1 MNRWLFLA
9 PLLAAAQSHQVVPS
23 WPTFTKELPR
33 MEQVTGVAVDAKNRV
48 YVAHRHK
55 KMPIVVFDGATGKF
69 LSSFGADFLPNPHGL
84 SVDPQGNL
92 WIPDIETHQ
101 VSKVSPE
108 GKVLMTLGERG
119 KPGNDATHFD
129 RPTQAA
135 VAPNGDI
142 YISDG
147 YGNFRVAQFNAQ
159 GKFIRAWGK
168 KGSGPSE
175 FEIPHA
181 VAIDRKGHLYISD
194 RGNSRVQ
201 IFDAQGKYL
210 REWKNPGALG
220 RPWALSFAADGTIF
234 LVDGGDAA
242 HGGATRSRVIHLD
255 AAGKVLGEFGR
266 AGFQPGEFDWA
277 HDIAVGPDGAV
288 YVGDVHDGKRIQKFI
303 ARK

>member
-1 MNRWLFLA
+1 MKRFLVLV
-9 PLLAAAQSHQVVPS
+9 PWLAAAQSFHVAPQWPS
-23 WPTFTKELPR
+23 FTKELPR
-33 MEQVTGVAVDAKNRV
+33 LEQVTGVAVDAKNRV
-48 YVAHRHK
+48 FVAHRHK

-69 LSSFGADFLPNPHGL
+69 LYSFGADFLPNPHGL
-84 SVDPQGNL
+84 SVDAQGNL

-101 VSKVSPE
+101 VNKVSPE

-142 YISDG
+142 YVSDG
-147 YGNFRVAQFNAQ
+147 YGNFRVAQFTAQ
-159 GKFIRAWGK
+159 GKFIRAWGQ

-181 VAIDRKGHLYISD
+181 VAIDRQGLLYISD

-201 IFDAQGKYL
+201 IFDARGKYL
-210 REWKNPGALG
+210 REWKNLAALG
-220 RPWALSFAADGTIF
+220 RPWALAFAPNGNIF

-277 HDIAVGPDGAV
+277 HDLAVGPDGAV
-288 YVGDVHDGKRIQKFI
+288 YVGDVHDGKRIQKFT
-303 ARK
+303 AKK